1 MALKVFD
8 GTNWD
13 TALLG
18 TESISTANINLTTSF
33 QASIAQTAPNTT
45 NKITGVFFFCAGVPS
60 TGDIEIEVR
69 ESGVSKV
76 SGICSNADLNLG
88 WNYLRFTTPYQF
100 TTTAAGAYVAY
111 IRKTLANSGVVARSA
126 TGVLSVLL
134 MTYDTATTLGTSDVP
149 YWMGFH
155 DSGMTPKVHNLTG
168 TTNEWGNYGDRTIT
182 SATTRTLNTAVVG
195 NGASVILD
203 KTADCK
209 VKSNGSIMVTRGGL
223 FDYDSGASN
232 ITTVEFDCA
241 TADGDHG
248 FIIPSSGIGGQV
260 LGRGRTVTVAKNYI
274 SGAGT
279 AASPVVLDGIHALAV
294 NDEVIFGWGAD
305 YSQNEI
311 RYVKSIP
318 SANQVVL
325 SLTPAGAEAA
335 LVYTHAPNMPVANL
349 TRSAIVKSTT
359 NTRGFWLFNNQT
371 AGAVSDFGFCRF
383 EYSNC
388 LSGKALNPNSTTDA
402 VNVNGMVVYNNS
414 ASGRSSINW
423 GGSVQET
430 IQDVI
435 LLNTKGSNY
444 SAQSGFAFGG
454 SSKKTVRR
462 IYHYAEPGSTTC
474 CAALSIPATTT
485 SCTFEDIYSSGA
497 NAGNSAAGYAVGVYG
512 SGNTIKNLVIDGARQ
527 QAILLDAG
535 QKNTF
540 INNSLAQ
547 VASNTVDISITS
559 GVLLSAFFDSCSF
572 GSPTLIENYLSAL
585 DGTEI
590 TFQNMDSDTSKH
602 RWYTNKGS
610 FWSAGAG
617 QTDTTVRT
625 PGSLSLAIKPENGT
639 DGDSWEF
646 LIPAVP
652 ESQCGIFGYGYR
664 NATFS
669 SGTFKVE
676 LFLPG
681 STVADASKTF
691 DTDTGEWLP
700 FNISAFY
707 SNPDDSRYAKVV
719 VTAVSSTAG
728 AYAFIDDLYD
738 AGTGNKIAG
747 LDLWHEGKPSK
758 IMLAAD
764 YSAIAAQVWGYSDQ
778 ATDPN
783 TMGQRQVDAA
793 TSAEQELPNLLIKD
807 KLSQD

>member
-33 QASIAQTAPNTT
+33 QASIGQTAPNTT
-45 NKITGVFFFCAGVPS
+45 NKITGVFFFCAGVPA

-76 SGICSNADLNLG
+76 SGICSNADIQLG

-134 MTYDTATTLGTSDVP
+134 MTYDTANALGTSDVP

-155 DSGMTPKVHNLTG
+155 NSGMTPKVHNLTG

-203 KTADCK
+203 KAADCK
-209 VKSNGSIMVTRGGL
+209 VKSNCSIMVTRGGL
-223 FDYDSGASN
+223 FDYDSGATN
-232 ITTVEFDCA
+232 TTTVEFDSA

-248 FIIPSSGIGGQV
+248 FIIPSSGIGGQI
-260 LGRGRTVTVAKNYI
+260 LGRGRTVTVSKNYL
-274 SGAGT
+274 SGLGT
-279 AASPVVLDGIHALAV
+279 AASPVVLHEAHGLAV
-294 NDEVIFGWGAD
+294 NDELIFGWGAD

-318 SANQVVL
+318 AANQLIL
-325 SLTPAGAEAA
+325 SSTVGGAESA
-335 LVYTHAPNMPVANL
+335 LVYTHAPNMPIGNL

-359 NTRGFWLFNNQT
+359 NTRGFWIFNNHS

-383 EYSNC
+383 EYPNC
-388 LSGKALNPNSTTDA
+388 LSGKALNPNSTTNA
-402 VNVNGMVVYNNS
+402 VNINGMVLYNNS

-423 GGSVQET
+423 GGAVEET
-430 IQDVI
+430 VEDVI

-462 IYHYAEPGSTTC
+462 IYHYAEPGSTNC
-474 CAALSIPATTT
+474 CAVLSVPATAT
-485 SCTFEDIYSSGA
+485 SNTFEDIYSSGA

-512 SGNTIKNLVIDGARQ
+512 SGNTFRNMVVDGARQ

-540 INNSLAQ
+540 VNNLLGQ
-547 VASNTVDISITS
+547 VASNTVDISITT

-572 GSPTLIENYLSAL
+572 GSPTLIENYLTAL
-585 DGTEI
+585 DGSEI

-625 PGSLSLAIKPENGT
+625 PASLSLAIKPEEATTGA
-639 DGDSWEF
+639 SWEF

-676 LFLPG
+676 LFLPN
-681 STVADASKTF
+681 STVADASYTF

-700 FNISAFY
+700 FNISAY
-707 SNPDDSRYAKVV
+707 YANADDSRYAKVI
-719 VTAVSSTAG
+719 VTAISSTAG

-764 YSAIAAQVWGYSDQ
+764 YSSIPAQTWGYSDQ
-778 ATDPN
+778 ATNPD

-793 TSAEQELPNLLIKD
+793 TAAEQTLPNLLIKD
-807 KLSQD
+807 KLS